1 MQLALAI
8 ARVLEYLHCHNP
20 LYQLCFVHPALIM
33 LDQDSNPV
41 LFDFFMLSGGIIGD
55 KQFVSSRDKSHFWY
69 LPYLDIYFNG
79 SGFWSPRSDQFSFAI
94 VLIGLISKRAFSGE
108 NWKDETEQPLIW
120 ASDQYDMKLK
130 SGFQPNDCHLVHESL
145 KAEPGFHDL
154 DGVALTKM
162 IFHCMNFYSV
172 KRPTMSQIVQCLQG
186 LHVFNGDF
194 GVVEGLLQG
203 WDSYTFPGKKKSSKW
218 KGCLKIACLCMKD
231 DEIDQGNK
239 KDAQQIKH

>member
-1 MQLALAI
+1 MSLSALQF
-8 ARVLEYLHCHNP
+8 YLFFFFYLFH
-20 LYQLCFVHPALIM
+20 LQKF
-33 LDQDSNPV
+33 PV
-41 LFDFFMLSGGIIGD
+41 TG
-55 KQFVSSRDKSHFWY
+55 V
-69 LPYLDIYFNG
+69 
-79 SGFWSPRSDQFSFAI
+79 WSPRSDQFSFAV
-94 VLIGLISKRAFSGE
+94 VLIGLICKFAFSGE
-108 NWKDETEQPLIW
+108 NWKDETEPPIW
-120 ASDQYDMKLK
+120 ASEQYNMKLK

-162 IFHCMNFYSV
+162 IFHCMNFCSV

-203 WDSYTFPGKKKSSKW
+203 WDSYTYPGKKKGSKW
-218 KGCLKIACLCMKD
+218 KGCLKIACLGMKD
-231 DEIDQGNK
+231 DETDQGNK